1 MSSKRPIVYL
11 TRIESFSAAHRL
23 HNKNLADELNQ
34 TIFGKCNNP
43 NGHGHNYKVE
53 VTVKGPVD
61 EHTGMVININDLK
74 SIINGTIMS
83 VLDHKNIDL
92 DIGFFHENHVI
103 STSENIAVF
112 IWNSLEKRLPDRVQ
126 LHCIKLHETDKNIVE
141 YKGEY

>member
-1 MSSKRPIVYL
+1 MSSRRPIVYL

-74 SIINGTIMS
+74 SIMNDTIMS
-83 VLDHKNIDL
+83 ILDHKNIDL
-92 DIGFFHENHVI
+92 DIEYFHENNVI

-112 IWNSLEKRLPDRVQ
+112 IWNSLEKRLPDLVQ
-126 LHCIKLHETDKNIVE
+126 LHCIKLHETDKNIVQ